1 MKKIIIGISGASGAI
16 YGIRLLEAT
25 QQSTEVETHLVMTE
39 AGVLTIQQETDWRL
53 SAVLKLADQ
62 VHDINDIGASIASG
76 SSHMDGMV
84 IAPCSIKSMSM
95 IANSINYN
103 LLIRAADVTLKERRK
118 LILMVRETPLHL
130 GHLKLMVSA
139 TENGAIIQPPVPAF
153 YNQPRTLDDIVNHA
167 VGRILDHFDIN
178 HTLYEGWKGIRQ
190 SKDKPVN

>member
-1 MKKIIIGISGASGAI
+1 MKKIIVGISGASGAI
-16 YGIRLLEAT
+16 YGIRLLEAA
-25 QQSTEVETHLVMTE
+25 QQSTEIKTHLVMTE
-39 AGVLTIQQETDWRL
+39 SGALTIQQETDWRL
-53 SAVLKLADQ
+53 SAVLELADQ

-95 IANSINYN
+95 IANSINCN

-153 YNQPRTLDDIVNHA
+153 YNKPRTLDDIVNHA
-167 VGRILDHFDIN
+167 VGRILDHFDIK

-190 SKDKPVN
+190 SQDKPM

>member
-1 MKKIIIGISGASGAI
+1 MKKIIVGISGASGAI
-16 YGIRLLEAT
+16 YGIRLLEAAR
-25 QQSTEVETHLVMTE
+25 QSTEIKTHLVMTE
-39 AGVLTIQQETDWRL
+39 AGALTIQQETDWRL
-53 SAVLKLADQ
+53 SAVLELADQ